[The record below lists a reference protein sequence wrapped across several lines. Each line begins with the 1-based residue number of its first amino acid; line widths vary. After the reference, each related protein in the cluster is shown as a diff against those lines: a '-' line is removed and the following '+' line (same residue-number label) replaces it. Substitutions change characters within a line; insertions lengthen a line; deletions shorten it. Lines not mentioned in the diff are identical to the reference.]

1 MPAPYGSGRAGRTS
15 RPDLT
20 VCQIGGVTDVPAT
33 PPSRPAGP
41 LSGVRILA
49 VEQMQALPF
58 ATQLLAR
65 LGADVVKVEHPTRG
79 DLGRGSM
86 PAVTDETGA
95 SVGATYLRN
104 NLCKRSIGL
113 DLAHPEAKAI
123 FLDLV
128 PHFDVVAENFK
139 PGGMTK
145 FGLDYDAVAAVHPA
159 VVYVSVSGFGNTVA
173 SPYGHW
179 PAFAPIAEAMSGMY
193 AFNRPAD
200 EPVKVSPVG
209 ALGDTGSGL
218 FAAIGLLAALRQRD
232 QTGGGAYVDI
242 SMFDSMVAFAD
253 IVPNYWSMGRDP
265 RTVPPLINHG
275 FAIAAGE
282 VVIQIGRPFQFAR
295 LAETIGHP
303 EWIDDP
309 GFADGQGWVDHLP
322 QIRAALAVWAGDR
335 TTIEVAELLAA
346 AGIAAAPIF
355 EGADL
360 ATDPHVIARHMLTE
374 IPRTDGVAQPVLTPG
389 NPVKLIGADD
399 VTTTPPPTLGQHT
412 DEVLGELGISADRL
426 AALRAAGAIG

>member
-1 MPAPYGSGRAGRTS
+1 MQAPLDG
-15 RPDLT
+15 
-20 VCQIGGVTDVPAT
+20 I
-33 PPSRPAGP
+33 
-41 LSGVRILA
+41 RILA
-49 VEQMQALPF
+49 VEQMQALPY

-79 DLGRGSM
+79 DLGRGSQ

-104 NLCKRSIGL
+104 NLAKRSIGL
-113 DLAHPEAKAI
+113 DLGHPEATAI

-145 FGLDYDAVAAVHPA
+145 FGLDFESVSAVHPG
-159 VVYVSVSGFGNTVA
+159 VVYVSVSGFGNTPGFGNDEV
-173 SPYGHW
+173 SPYRNW

-200 EPVKVSPVG
+200 VPVKVSPVG

-218 FAAIGLLAALRQRD
+218 FAAIGLLAALRHRD
-232 QTGGGAYVDI
+232 RTGEGSYVDI

-253 IVPNYWSMGRDP
+253 IVPNYFSMGRDP
-265 RTVPPLINHG
+265 RAVPPLINHG
-275 FAIAAGE
+275 FAIDSGE
-282 VVIQIGRPFQFAR
+282 VVIQVGRPHQFAR
-295 LAETIGHP
+295 LVETIGHP
-303 EWIDDP
+303 EWADDDR
-309 GFADGQGWVDHLP
+309 FATAQGWVDHLDLL
-322 QIRAALAVWAGDR
+322 REALAMWAGHR
-335 TTIEVAELLAA
+335 STTEVAELLAA

-360 ATDPHVIARHMLTE
+360 VDDPHVRGRHMLTA
-374 IPRTDGVAQPVLTPG
+374 IPRTDGVDQPVLTPG
-389 NPVKLIGADD
+389 NPVKIAGFDD
-399 VTTTPPPTLGQHT
+399 SAATPPPTLGQHT
-412 DEVLGELGISADRL
+412 DAVLRDELGLTDERL
-426 AALRAAGAIG
+426 AELRSTGAIG

>member
-1 MPAPYGSGRAGRTS
+1 M
-15 RPDLT
+15 
-20 VCQIGGVTDVPAT
+20 CQIEVMDA
-33 PPSRPAGP
+33 P
-41 LSGVRILA
+41 LDGIRILA
-49 VEQMQALPF
+49 VEQMQALPY

-79 DLGRGSM
+79 DLGRGSQ

-104 NLCKRSIGL
+104 NLAKRSIGL
-113 DLAHPEAKAI
+113 DLGHPEAKQV

-128 PHFDVVAENFK
+128 PRFDVVAENFK
-139 PGGMTK
+139 PGGMAK
-145 FGLDYDAVAAVHPA
+145 FGLGYDDIAAVHPG
-159 VVYVSVSGFGNTVA
+159 VVYVSVSGFGNTPGFGNDTV

-218 FAAIGLLAALRQRD
+218 FAAIGLLSALRRKD
-232 QTGGGAYVDI
+232 RTGEGAYVDI
-242 SMFDSMVAFAD
+242 SMFDCMVAFAD
-253 IVPNYWSMGRDP
+253 IVPNYFSMGRDP

-275 FAIAAGE
+275 FAIASGE
-282 VVIQIGRPFQFAR
+282 VVIQVGRPHQFAR
-295 LAETIGHP
+295 LVETIGHP
-303 EWIDDP
+303 EWTEDER
-309 GFADGQGWVDHLP
+309 FATSQGWVDHLDVL
-322 QIRAALAVWAGDR
+322 RAALAEWAGDR
-335 TTIEVAELLAA
+335 STIDVAEALAG

-360 ATDPHVIARHMLTE
+360 VDDPHVRSRHMLTE
-374 IPRTDGVAQPVLTPG
+374 IPRTDGVDQPVLTPG
-389 NPVKLIGADD
+389 NPVKLAGFDD
-399 VTTTPPPTLGQHT
+399 SSATPPPTLGQHT
-412 DEVLGELGISADRL
+412 AEVLGEELGLSTERL
-426 AALRAAGAIG
+426 AELRDAGAIG